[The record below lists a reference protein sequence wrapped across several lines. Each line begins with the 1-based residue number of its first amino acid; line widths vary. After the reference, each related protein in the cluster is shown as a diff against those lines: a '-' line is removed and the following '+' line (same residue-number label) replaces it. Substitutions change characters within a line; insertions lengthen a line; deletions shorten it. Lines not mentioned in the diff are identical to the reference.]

1 MIDIVEV
8 LIMENFALKSDKRK
22 QLESKN
28 THSKEQMP
36 EQQPNAAPPPV
47 EEVHADGTVENY
59 PQWELPNDAKMRLGK
74 GGMRGIQF
82 SPDGTQLAV
91 RSTIGVWLYDV
102 ETCKEISLFPE
113 IKGVFVFSA
122 DGRFLTNEEGVW
134 EIATRRR
141 ISKHIPLPD
150 VESAWFLKDRKT
162 FVSLGEAKDT
172 ISILNIETR
181 QVTTTKIGERPGY
194 AHLEN
199 YALTEDKIAIGSRN
213 GLLELW
219 DISTGKK
226 LSTLRNPT
234 NKRVHFRMGVTPDNH
249 STSLALSPDG
259 TILASGNLDGTVQ
272 IWDAITGEELI
283 LLYKKMDKVKMLFH
297 SPDGQLHT
305 HEPWEKDNISRPTTL
320 EFSPDGKLLVIG
332 NMNSSIQVWN
342 VTTSELVTSF
352 TGHTSNVNRLA
363 FSPDGNTLA
372 SGSTDGTVRF
382 WNIKTKE
389 PYQNGIAG
397 HAWVSKA
404 SFIKNNSKLAS
415 VSSEGIVTV
424 WDLKTSQKTTNKT
437 KKTLEVPRFW
447 NMYVS
452 LEFSPDGTNLL
463 TQGLEDDSSKPNF
476 DNFVLRFTDV
486 NTGLDVKT
494 FPESDGRI
502 FSPDGKTV
510 AGRGGNKIYLLNTE
524 TGEKNQI
531 ITSDHDEDSDERMP
545 HVRAIIF
552 SPDGK
557 QIVSGTMGG
566 KVQIWD
572 VETGDELSSY
582 FEEQPPEG
590 SSYREPILNLAFS
603 SDGSL
608 LAVGS
613 TKRIRFIGRSEHKQF
628 KEITYNKKGS
638 GVAFIF
644 SPDNT
649 TLIVGLRGG
658 KMELWNI
665 STGDK
670 LTTFDRHSVSVQNLM
685 FSPDNKTL
693 MSVGIGTILLWDWEK
708 VITNASKEEQD
719 HVSDGDLLTK
729 EQTTD
734 NVLKFVERSS
744 PIAKS
749 SSHALTLAEV
759 YLANEWYDEALE
771 RYKRNLY
778 ITTSETFPTP
788 KGEFNVTSSPSL
800 ERKLFTEI
808 NRARKNVKDKDGFA
822 NMMNKLIDIAP
833 DRMNIQLNSHIILAK
848 FYGANGI
855 LEKAEEHI
863 QKSESIIDNIP
874 SENIE
879 IRIYGN
885 IGVAEYYREIGM
897 FEKVETYIQETE
909 SVIEHLPSD
918 MLRTYIRANFA
929 LAEYYQEFEQFDKSE
944 GHIRKTGFITEDAW
958 MVLGPFDNTEGIGH
972 DTAYIPEDRTEIDL
986 TAKYDGLNGKV
997 RWKQHTD
1004 TELDGYIH
1012 LGEDNVNWQVS
1023 YAFTS
1028 VTSPDERKV
1037 EIRFDS
1043 DDQGKV
1049 WLNGEEVFSHTKAF
1063 MAIVD
1068 TYTIPVILKQGKN
1081 SILTKVCN
1089 EKSGWAFFMRITD
1102 SDGNP
1107 FSDLKF
1113 GNP

>member
-1 MIDIVEV
+1 MTIDIVEV
-8 LIMENFALKSDKRK
+8 FIMKNIELKSDKRK
-22 QLESKN
+22 QLESTKA
-28 THSKEQMP
+28 HSKKP
-36 EQQPNAAPPPV
+36 ILEQQPNAAPPPV
-47 EEVHADGTVENY
+47 EDAHADGTIENY
-59 PQWELPNDAKMRLGK
+59 PQWELPNDVKMRLGK
-74 GGMRGIQF
+74 GGMSEIQF
-82 SPDGTQLAV
+82 SPDGSQLAV

-102 ETCKEISLFPE
+102 ETCNEISLFPE
-113 IKGVFVFSA
+113 IKGAFVFSG

-134 EIATRRR
+134 EISTGRRV
-141 ISKHIPLPD
+141 SQHDALPD

-194 AHLEN
+194 VHQEN

-219 DISTGKK
+219 DIRTGEK
-226 LSTLRNPT
+226 LSTLRNQT
-234 NKRVHFRMGVTPDNH
+234 EKQVRFWGG
-249 STSLALSPDG
+249 STENNYSISLAFSPDG

-363 FSPDGNTLA
+363 FSPAGNTLA
-372 SGSTDGTVRF
+372 SGSTDATIRF

-389 PYQNGIAG
+389 SRQSGIAG
-397 HAWVSKA
+397 HAWIRTA
-404 SFIKNNSKLAS
+404 SFINNNSELAS
-415 VSSEGIVTV
+415 VSSDGIVTV
-424 WDLKTSQKTTNKT
+424 WDLKNFQKTTNKT
-437 KKTLEVPRFW
+437 KKTLELPRYW
-447 NMYVS
+447 NSYSSMH
-452 LEFSPDGTNLL
+452 FSPDGTKLL
-463 TQGLEDDSSKPNF
+463 SRGIVDDSSNENF
-476 DNFVLRFTDV
+476 DHSVLRFTDV
-486 NTGLDVKT
+486 HTGCELSA
-494 FPESDGRI
+494 FPNDNEEV

-531 ITSDHDEDSDERMP
+531 ITSDHDEDSDERTP

-557 QIVSGTMGG
+557 KLVSGTMGG
-566 KVQIWD
+566 HLQIWD
-572 VETGDELSSY
+572 VKTGDELSSY

-590 SSYREPILNLAFS
+590 SSYREPILNFAFS

-613 TKRIRFIGRSEHKQF
+613 TKRIRFIGIAEQTHFMEVLDDNISYEGLLFSPDDSVLICGHF
-628 KEITYNKKGS
+628 D
-638 GVAFIF
+638 GVIQLLDVTTGDILTTLGKHPNMVQALEF
-644 SPDNT
+644 SPDN
-649 TLIVGLRGG
+649 R
-658 KMELWNI
+658 
-665 STGDK
+665 
-670 LTTFDRHSVSVQNLM
+670 
-685 FSPDNKTL
+685 TL
-693 MSVGIGTILLWDWEK
+693 MSVGGGTILFWDWDN
-708 VITNASKEEQD
+708 VITNIRTEDNENKSEVKP
-719 HVSDGDLLTK
+719 S
-729 EQTTD
+729 TD
-734 NVLKFVERSS
+734 KQSTENVIQFVEHSS
-744 PIAKS
+744 PIVKS

-788 KGEFNVTSSPSL
+788 KGELNVTSSPSL

-874 SENIE
+874 SESIE

-897 FEKVETYIQETE
+897 SEKAETYIQETE
-909 SVIEHLPSD
+909 SVLESLSSD

-929 LAEYYQEFEQFDKSE
+929 LAEYYREFEQFDRSE
-944 GHIRKTGFITEDAW
+944 VHIRKTGFITEDAW
-958 MVLGPFDNTEGIGH
+958 MVLGPFDNADGIGH

-986 TAKYDGLNGKV
+986 TAKYDGLNGKMS
-997 RWKQHTD
+997 WKQHTD

-1012 LGEDNVNWQVS
+1012 LGEDNVNWHVS
-1023 YAFTS
+1023 YAFTT

-1063 MAIVD
+1063 MAIID
-1068 TYTIPVILKQGKN
+1068 TYTIPVTLKPGKN

-1089 EKSGWAFFMRITD
+1089 EKGGWAFFMRITD